1 MQYRT
6 GYPFWFQRIKGAILR
21 LAVAL
26 LVVAGGASPAMAAKR
41 TASAIVIN
49 EATGDVY
56 FARGADR
63 QGYPAS
69 LTKVMTLYLVF
80 DALKNGGLMYDRKLP
95 VSPVAAG
102 RSPTKL
108 WLAPGSTIT
117 VREAI
122 LALVTLSANDAATV
136 LAEAMGGTE
145 RQFAKMMTARAHQLG
160 MTQTRFMNASGLPNS
175 AQVSTPRDMAK
186 LGIAIRRD
194 FPEYYNFFSTR
205 EFTYGGRTYRNH
217 NRLLGAFQG
226 VDGIKT
232 GYTAASGFNLVSSA
246 ERDGTRLVGVV
257 FGGNTAA
264 ARDAY
269 MRTILTNA
277 FTSQG
282 VTTLPPKVL
291 EASIKA
297 PVTQVDRAAPQ
308 GRQWGIQVG
317 AFRNYGAA
325 QRLAESAVTIV
336 PAGERQLSVK
346 VAGPGKKTR
355 KPLYRARLIGFATIE
370 EARKAC
376 DHLKQNNFGCLP
388 ISL

>member
-6 GYPFWFQRIKGAILR
+6 GYPFWFQSMKGAILW
-21 LAVAL
+21 LTMAL
-26 LVVAGGASPAMAAKR
+26 LVVGGSASPTLAAKR
-41 TASAIVIN
+41 TPSAIVIN
-49 EATGDVY
+49 EATGEVY

-80 DALKNGGLMYDRKLP
+80 DALKNGGLTLDRKLP

-145 RQFAKMMTARAHQLG
+145 RQFAKMMTARAHELG

-186 LGIAIRRD
+186 LGVAIRRD
-194 FPEYYNFFSTR
+194 FPEYYTFFSTR
-205 EFTYGGRTYRNH
+205 EFRYNGRTYRNH
-217 NRLLGAFQG
+217 NRLLGNFQG

-269 MRTILTNA
+269 MRSILTNA
-277 FTSQG
+277 FDGQG
-282 VTTLPPKVL
+282 LATMPPKVL

-297 PVTQVDRAAPQ
+297 PSTQVDRAVYQ

-325 QRLAESAVTIV
+325 QRLAESAITIV
-336 PAGERQLSVK
+336 PAGEQLSVK

-355 KPLYRARLIGFATIE
+355 KPLYRARLIGFSTIE

-388 ISL
+388 VSL